1 LIDWLTSSDWLL
13 SLLRLMHGSLDGFTR
28 VKHIEGTTKNREVRE
43 REDRQIYEQ
52 SRAELMNASFAHL
65 LLTWSS
71 EGNSLVM
78 WCALFDFLSSLSLS

>member
-52 SRAELMNASFAHL
+52 SRANECVVCSPL